1 MIYKIYV
8 YGYRGYELL
17 ETVYDVEDVG
27 IVLDNLN
34 GELYYLYIVIEHNI
48 KENSDTPIM
57 TGYLDYNVDK
67 RK

>member
-17 ETVYDVEDVG
+17 ETVYKVEDVG
-27 IVLDNLN
+27 LVLDQLN
-34 GELYYLYIVIEHNI
+34 GELYYLYMVIEHNI
-48 KENSDTPIM
+48 KDNSDELIM
-57 TGYLDYNVDK
+57 TGYLDYNVNK